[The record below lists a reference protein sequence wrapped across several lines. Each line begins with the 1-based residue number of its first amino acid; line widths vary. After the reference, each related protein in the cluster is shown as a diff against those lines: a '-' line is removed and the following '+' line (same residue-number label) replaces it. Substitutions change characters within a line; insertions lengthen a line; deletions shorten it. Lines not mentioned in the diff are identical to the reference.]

1 MRKTLTA
8 LLFATALPTL
18 AIAAPMDGGSPM
30 DGGACP
36 HMKEG
41 HGGHGMMHGLNLSA
55 EQRQKIGGAMHE
67 QMQSQRDITKRYLDK
82 LPEAERKAMQAD
94 IQASHE
100 QHHQA
105 LRNLLSEEQRKA
117 FDERQAEREARRA
130 EWAEFLEW
138 KKQKEAAAN

>member
-82 LPEAERKAMQAD
+82 LPAADQAAMKKEQEASREKQQKAIRDVLTA
-94 IQASHE
+94 E
-100 QHHQA
+100 QQ
-105 LRNLLSEEQRKA
+105 KK
-117 FDERQAEREARRA
+117 FDEMQKDMEKRRAEREEFETWKAERA
-130 EWAEFLEW
+130 
-138 KKQKEAAAN
+138 KKAQ